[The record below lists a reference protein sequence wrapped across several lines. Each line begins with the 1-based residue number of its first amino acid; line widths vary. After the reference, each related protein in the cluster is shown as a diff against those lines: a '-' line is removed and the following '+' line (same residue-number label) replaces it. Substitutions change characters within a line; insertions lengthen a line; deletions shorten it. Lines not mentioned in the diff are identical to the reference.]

1 MNCYEIFKNGVV
13 LKQQS
18 TFALVLLKTA
28 TIINSVTICLRF
40 SNLRLLK
47 VISGTGKIS
56 IAHKL
61 YTKLHFKIY
70 ELSRLGVIHFLCV
83 TFINLCPS
91 ETMTLQLE
99 HHKLLNIRMNTASTD
114 MFSFVL
120 SYMWLCC
127 YRGMTLFVKLIGVL
141 LILFIVKHW
150 RFLCS
155 AAKHLLR
162 PRPGWPQ
169 APLLDKRSAII
180 AHFKDAS
187 PSRTAFMHLFWQTP
201 IHSLLFLASSPFHFP
216 PLFCPSSSFP
226 TNPQACLDERL
237 SRETSANRV
246 WFGSRSYWH
255 TEHRNISL
263 FSFSPHLNLAVV
275 DVGKDE
281 GKCGSGVPTQ
291 GSFSAGQKGPSAVP
305 SHPHL
310 LQLILK

>member
-1 MNCYEIFKNGVV
+1 MPWSCSKW
-13 LKQQS
+13 QQS
-18 TFALVLLKTA
+18 SIQSQF
-28 TIINSVTICLRF
+28 
-40 SNLRLLK
+40 
-47 VISGTGKIS
+47 IS
-56 IAHKL
+56 ISTTWGCSKWHLEQVRCQLLINFTQNFTSKFMSHPFWVSL
-61 YTKLHFKIY
+61 IF
-70 ELSRLGVIHFLCV
+70 CV

-91 ETMTLQLE
+91 ETMTLQLK
-99 HHKLLNIRMNTASTD
+99 HHKLLNIKMNIASTD
-114 MFSFVL
+114 RFFL
-120 SYMWLCC
+120 LFFMWLCC

-150 RFLCS
+150 HFLCI

-281 GKCGSGVPTQ
+281 GKCGSGVPKQ
-291 GSFSAGQKGPSAVP
+291 GSFSAGQKGPTAVP